1 MHFKDRLREVLS
13 VNEPPHKV
21 AMAFAVGV
29 FVGMSPL
36 LGLHTVL
43 GIILAWQFR
52 LNKLVTLIGVYVT
65 NPWTIVPIYTFG
77 TWFGAKVL
85 GVSHIMPAVDWR
97 HITCGILF
105 NEFRHLIMP
114 FVVGST
120 LIGVV
125 SAVAGYVLIYRAV
138 IHNRG

>member
-13 VNEPPHKV
+13 VNEPPQKV

-43 GIILAWQFR
+43 GILLAWQLR

-77 TWFGAKVL
+77 TWLGAKVL
-85 GVSHIMPAVDWR
+85 GISHIMPTIDWQ
-97 HITCGILF
+97 HITCRILF
-105 NEFRHLIMP
+105 NEFRHLLMP
-114 FVVGST
+114 FIIGST
-120 LIGVV
+120 LVGVV
-125 SAVAGYVLIYRAV
+125 SAVAGYILIYRAV